1 MSLSVM
7 YWQGNET
14 DSDLSLGENV
24 RLKKVSLLV
33 WDLNWDN
40 RGKYFYPEG
49 RSYEA
54 DVII

>member
-24 RLKKVSLLV
+24 RLKKELLLV